1 MILAF
6 GPCISHFSSLLLFR
20 RASPRIKQTL
30 CEVWVFDANR
40 SDLTW
45 RDTVEA
51 PHGPEAV
58 QFFQQREPAVLDVLQ
73 SGALRRAC
81 SVMDARQGDFLHGF
95 LSPSG
100 QEAEDL
106 DDDD

>member
-1 MILAF
+1 M
-6 GPCISHFSSLLLFR
+6 
-20 RASPRIKQTL
+20 
-30 CEVWVFDANR
+30 
-40 SDLTW
+40 
-45 RDTVEA
+45 EA

-81 SVMDARQGDFLHGF
+81 SVMDARQGDFL
-95 LSPSG
+95 LL
-100 QEAEDL
+100 EAGGDAALLEDL